1 VGILNFFT
9 NKNTLSERKPRKSK
23 RTKALFAVG
32 IVSILWGTTWLA
44 SKVGIKHIPA
54 LQLSGL
60 RHLIGGGMYVAY
72 FAVFRKML
80 PQKHQIWQIIWMSVL
95 MFVISNGLGVLSIV
109 YMPSGLGA
117 VVGAI
122 TPIWVVLFSYILF
135 KKVNFKPQTI
145 LGILLGFIGVVV
157 TFYEFVEKIL
167 NTDFSFGIIY
177 GVIASITWALATV
190 LTAKQA
196 REMDPYFSL
205 GWQMF
210 VSGIILNA
218 ISYFSG
224 NFVSYQNVPAEAW
237 LSIGYLILIGS
248 VIAFGAYIYALKRL
262 PATLVS
268 IHSYIN
274 PIVAIIL
281 GDLIMHEELT
291 FFVVLGTLITIVGVY
306 LVNRSF
312 RRMIRTEK

>member
-1 VGILNFFT
+1 MEILNFFIT
-9 NKNTLSERKPRKSK
+9 KNTLSKRKPRKSK

-60 RHLIGGGMYVAY
+60 RHIIGGGIYVAY
-72 FAVFRKML
+72 FAIFKKLL
-80 PQKHQIWQIIWMSVL
+80 PQRHQLWQIIWMSVL
-95 MFVISNGLGVLSIV
+95 MFVLSNGLSVLSIV

-135 KKVNFKPQTI
+135 KKVHFKPLTI
-145 LGILLGFIGVVV
+145 IGISLGFIGVVV
-157 TFYEFVEKIL
+157 TFYEFVEKIF

-196 REMDPYFSL
+196 KEMNPYFSL

-210 VSGIILNA
+210 VSGIILNV

-224 NFVSYQNVPAEAW
+224 DFVSLYKIPTEAW

-281 GDLIMHEELT
+281 GDLIMHERLT
-291 FFVVLGTLITIVGVY
+291 FFVVAGTLITIVGVY
-306 LVNRSF
+306 LVNQSF
-312 RRMIRTEK
+312 RRKIKLAK